1 MIAMVQE
8 ILTRSALVICLAAGG
23 IARGQNLDP
32 PVGARLYRLHCSE
45 CHGPDG
51 QGGQGADLTRGVY
64 RFGSTDEALYR
75 TISKGIAGTPMP
87 ATTLSDAQLE
97 QVVRHLRLL
106 AGGVRVA
113 APGSPAAG
121 EALFTGKGGCA
132 KCHMVRGVGGRL
144 GPDLTYIGSVRSPS
158 HLRASI
164 LRPDEE
170 VSRAYWSVEGVD
182 NQGKTYSG
190 VRMGED
196 TYSIQFLDLNEEL
209 HSLAKQDLK
218 RLVVDRKSRMPAYGQ
233 SLSGSELDDLVAYL
247 YSLEREKRR
256 Q

>member
-1 MIAMVQE
+1 VTLLA
-8 ILTRSALVICLAAGG
+8 RSALAILAAGA
-23 IARGQNLDP
+23 IARGQNMDP
-32 PVGARLYRLHCSE
+32 PAGARLYRLHCSE

-51 QGGQGADLTRGVY
+51 QGAQGPDLTRGVY

-87 ATTLSDAQLE
+87 ATTLSDAQLG
-97 QVVRHLRLL
+97 QIVQHLRLL

-113 APGSPAAG
+113 VPGNPAAG
-121 EALFTGKGGCA
+121 ASLFTGKGGCA
-132 KCHMVRGVGGRL
+132 KCHMVRGAGGRL
-144 GPDLTYIGSVRSPS
+144 GPDLTYIGSVRSPN

-170 VSRAYWSVEGVD
+170 VNRAYWSVEAVD
-182 NQGKTYSG
+182 NQGKSYSG
-190 VRMGED
+190 IRMGED

-209 HSLAKQDLK
+209 NSLVKQDLK
-218 RLVVDRKSRMPAYGQ
+218 RLVVEKKSRMPAYGQ
-233 SLSGSELDDLVAYL
+233 MLSDREVEDLVAYL

-256 Q
+256 P

>member
-1 MIAMVQE
+1 MTL
-8 ILTRSALVICLAAGG
+8 LTSCALALFLIAGG
-23 IARGQNLDP
+23 IARGQNAAP

-51 QGGQGADLTRGVY
+51 QGAQGPDLTRGVY

-87 ATTLSDAQLE
+87 ATTLSDAQLG
-97 QVVRHLRLL
+97 QIVQHLRLL
-106 AGGVRVA
+106 AGGVRV
-113 APGSPAAG
+113 PLTGHPAAG
-121 EALFTGKGGCA
+121 EALFAGKGGCA
-132 KCHMVRGVGGRL
+132 KCHMVQGVGGRL

-170 VSRAYWSVEGVD
+170 VGRTYWSVEAED
-182 NQGKTYSG
+182 HKARTYSG

-196 TYSIQFLDLNEEL
+196 SYSIQILDLNEEL
-209 HSLAKQDLK
+209 LSLAKQDLK
-218 RLVVDRKSRMPAYGQ
+218 RLVVDKKSRMPAYAQ
-233 SLSGSELDDLVAYL
+233 TFTGSELDDLVAYL
-247 YSLEREKRR
+247 YSLERKTRR
-256 Q
+256 P

>member
-1 MIAMVQE
+1 VTLLA
-8 ILTRSALVICLAAGG
+8 RSALAILAAT
-23 IARGQNLDP
+23 IARGQNIDP

-51 QGGQGADLTRGVY
+51 QGAQGPDLTRGVY

-87 ATTLSDAQLE
+87 ATTLSDAQLG
-97 QVVRHLRLL
+97 QIVQHLRLL

-113 APGSPAAG
+113 VPGNPAAG
-121 EALFTGKGGCA
+121 ERLFTGKGGCA
-132 KCHMVRGVGGRL
+132 KCHMVRGAGGRL
-144 GPDLTYIGSVRSPS
+144 GPDLTYIGSVRSPN

-164 LRPDEE
+164 LRPDED
-170 VSRAYWSVEGVD
+170 VNRTYWSVEAVD
-182 NQGKTYSG
+182 NQGKSYSG
-190 VRMGED
+190 IRMGED
-196 TYSIQFLDLNEEL
+196 TYSIQFLDLSEEL
-209 HSLAKQDLK
+209 KSLAKQDLK
-218 RLVVDRKSRMPAYGQ
+218 RLVVEKKSRMPAYGQ
-233 SLSGSELDDLVAYL
+233 TLSDREVDDLVAYL